1 MVRIVLASMLLVFS
15 QQTLARMY
23 QWVEP
28 DTGTTQL
35 SGKPPSWYRSNAGGP
50 RVLVFEKG
58 RLIDDTSIE
67 MSQQAQSELRRRAF
81 IKAEQ
86 DREAAKEK
94 LARSKELQN
103 TYQEEPEELAIPEI
117 VDEDASANGALEA
130 LRQNDADMTE
140 QERIEEQ
147 RMIEQM
153 REMVEDWERS
163 QSGPSDS

>member
-1 MVRIVLASMLLVFS
+1 MVRILFVSILLVIS

-35 SGKPPSWYRSNAGGP
+35 SGKPPAWYRSDAGGP

-67 MSQQAQSELRRRAF
+67 MSQQGQRELRRRAF

-86 DREAAKEK
+86 DREAAREK
-94 LARSKELQN
+94 LVRSKELKS
-103 TYQEEPEELAIPEI
+103 TYQEEPEELVIPDI
-117 VDEDASANGALEA
+117 NDDVSPDAVLEE
-130 LRQNDADMTE
+130 LQQSNVEMTE

-147 RMIEQM
+147 RMMEQM
-153 REMVEDWERS
+153 REMVEDWERT
-163 QSGPSDS
+163 QSGANDS